1 MWKIW
6 ERYEITQLIFR
17 LLQLNL
23 STLGVRNYF
32 ILFLSN
38 AQFLLQTIF
47 GCSLAYSLSI
57 ALLLYTPICFS
68 SEDHFT
74 HQDSTVDIKSMPSL
88 SFMGQ
93 IGHSEYSL
101 KLSQSVRKRQIK
113 SQDDVLEEKDYT
125 STLNETMESTSIF
138 DHVICGNCG
147 PSVLTLDKQGTFLA
161 DQFDYELRDCILGVT
176 CGGSLNDTSFNRV
189 LSFMKLPFHN
199 RSWFYG
205 SVQFPVWE
213 NMYSD
218 ILIGFKTSTA
228 SAAA

>member
-1 MWKIW
+1 
-6 ERYEITQLIFR
+6 
-17 LLQLNL
+17 
-23 STLGVRNYF
+23 
-32 ILFLSN
+32 
-38 AQFLLQTIF
+38 
-47 GCSLAYSLSI
+47 
-57 ALLLYTPICFS
+57 
-68 SEDHFT
+68 
-74 HQDSTVDIKSMPSL
+74 
-88 SFMGQ
+88 MGQ

-101 KLSQSVRKRQIK
+101 KLSQSVRKRQTK
-113 SQDDVLEEKDYT
+113 SQDNALEEQDYT
-125 STLNETMESTSIF
+125 STLNETMESISIF
-138 DHVICGNCG
+138 NHGICANCG

-161 DQFDYELRDCILGVT
+161 HQFDYEIRDCILGVT
-176 CGGSLNDTSFNRV
+176 CGGSLNDTIDAQKLVTSFNRV

>member
-1 MWKIW
+1 
-6 ERYEITQLIFR
+6 
-17 LLQLNL
+17 
-23 STLGVRNYF
+23 
-32 ILFLSN
+32 
-38 AQFLLQTIF
+38 
-47 GCSLAYSLSI
+47 
-57 ALLLYTPICFS
+57 
-68 SEDHFT
+68 
-74 HQDSTVDIKSMPSL
+74 
-88 SFMGQ
+88 MGQ

-101 KLSQSVRKRQIK
+101 KLSQSVRKRQTK
-113 SQDDVLEEKDYT
+113 SQDNALEEQDYT

-138 DHVICGNCG
+138 NHGICGNCG
-147 PSVLTLDKQGTFLA
+147 PSVLTLDKLLA

-176 CGGSLNDTSFNRV
+176 CGRSLNDTIDAQKLVTSFNRV
-189 LSFMKLPFHN
+189 LLFMKLPFHN